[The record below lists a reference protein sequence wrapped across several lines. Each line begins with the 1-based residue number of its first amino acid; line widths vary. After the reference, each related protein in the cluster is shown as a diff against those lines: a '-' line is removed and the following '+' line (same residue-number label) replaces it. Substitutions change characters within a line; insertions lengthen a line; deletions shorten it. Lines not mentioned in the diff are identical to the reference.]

1 MACLCWGLC
10 HAPRAV
16 AQIKTEEA
24 KANTVNLDIPELDIA
39 PAMQMLSDATGLN
52 ILVSPNAKGKITAYV
67 LEMNPEQALE
77 EITRVNGLQY
87 VREGDVVWILSDE
100 EYFEDLNLGRERRVI
115 VLEHAHALDVAS
127 VLGGGILSTFGIAI
141 PHAENNV
148 IVVAEDKSRM
158 EEIARIVAEL
168 DVPPDTRV
176 FQLQYAS
183 AVEILPLLLTQ
194 LIDPNAVQ
202 VDVRTNQILVT
213 APEASLQRIGALIAQ
228 FDKPDKIATRVFP
241 LKYADAVQTADL
253 VREVLTGRKQGG
265 DSSSSSGPSTN
276 QEQPSVFTTE
286 PGRRAAAARPQ
297 DSWRAMRERTSGTPA
312 APAVGTEGGASTVPA
327 EATVPAAPAAP
338 ATATPTPASSGASRL
353 PDNAATAGE
362 DVALGPLSTVAA
374 DPRTNS
380 VIVTHV
386 ESILDRIEQI
396 ILTIDVPGNFLT
408 YQFKNVNP
416 AELGLEQRLAPLLP
430 LDNAFLTIDPGTRK
444 VTVCA
449 PFDQG
454 EQILSLL
461 EEWDG
466 AVPQVRI
473 DADVLRVNLSF
484 LRDIGVS
491 WQAAATEV
499 TRNLPLD
506 ATDGV
511 QQVDRVI
518 SAGGDSRFAPNF
530 GESENRS
537 EWTIGNLND
546 DDYAAIIRAVR
557 DDNDSQIIASP
568 NMLVR
573 DGQEASFTSVRD
585 QPYTVVTV
593 DGNTQTT
600 LEDVRFLNI
609 GLSLFVAPV
618 VNPDGLITM
627 DVQLEI
633 SNLVDFSGDIPVV
646 DRSTAQSSVSVESG
660 GTVAL
665 AGLRQRA
672 RTNLTSGVP
681 GLSRVPVL
689 GNLFRSK
696 RKQKDEQEII
706 LLIRPSL
713 VANREEELPFLGE
726 MYERNTE
733 FHQEDT
739 LGADGKTLPG
749 DVTELEATDVEGTT
763 PDE

>member
-1 MACLCWGLC
+1 LYLIACVCWGLGC
-10 HAPRAV
+10 PPQAA
-16 AQIKTEEA
+16 AQIKSEA
-24 KANTVNLDIPELDIA
+24 GEANTVNLDIPELDIA
-39 PAMQMLSDATGLN
+39 PAMQMLADATGLN

-67 LEMNPEQALE
+67 LEMDPEQALE
-77 EITRVNGLQY
+77 EIARVNGLHY
-87 VREGDVVWILSDE
+87 VREGEVVWILSDD

-183 AVEILPLLLTQ
+183 ALEILPLLQTQ
-194 LIDPNAVQ
+194 LINPNALQ

-213 APEASLQRIGALIAQ
+213 APEASLQRIGTLIAQ
-228 FDKPDKIATRVFP
+228 FDKPDKVATRVFP
-241 LKYADAVQTADL
+241 LQYADAVQTADL
-253 VREVLTGRKQGG
+253 VREVLTGRKQSG
-265 DSSSSSGPSTN
+265 DSSFSSGPSTN

-286 PGRRAAAARPQ
+286 PGRRTAVARPQ
-297 DSWRAMRERTSGTPA
+297 DSWRAMRERTSGAPT
-312 APAVGTEGGASTVPA
+312 APAPGAEG
-327 EATVPAAPAAP
+327 APVAP
-338 ATATPTPASSGASRL
+338 TAPTPSPASSGAS
-353 PDNAATAGE
+353 PSSDMAAPGGE
-362 DVALGPLSTVAA
+362 DVALGPLSSVAA

-386 ESILDRIEQI
+386 QSILDRIEQI
-396 ILTIDVPGNFLT
+396 ILTIDVPGNYLT

-430 LDNAFLTIDPGTRK
+430 LENAFLSIDPGTRK
-444 VTVCA
+444 VTVRA
-449 PFDQG
+449 PADQG
-454 EQILSLL
+454 AQILALL

-506 ATDGV
+506 ATNGI

-573 DGQEASFTSVRD
+573 DGQEASFSSVRD

-600 LEDVRFLNI
+600 LEDVRFLNV

-681 GLSRVPVL
+681 GLSRVPLL
-689 GNLFRSK
+689 GTLFRSK

-726 MYERNTE
+726 MYDRNTQ

-739 LGADGKTLPG
+739 LGPDGKTLPG
-749 DVTELEATDVEGTT
+749 DLTELEATDVEGTT

>member
-1 MACLCWGLC
+1 MCLIACVCSWLFV
-10 HAPRAV
+10 APRGQ
-16 AQIKTEEA
+16 AQIALEE
-24 KANTVNLDIPELDIA
+24 ANTVNLDIPELDIA
-39 PAMQMLSDATGLN
+39 PAMQMLADATGLN

-77 EITRVNGLQY
+77 EIARVNGLHY
-87 VREGDVVWILSDE
+87 VREGDVVWILSDD
-100 EYFEDLNLGRERRVI
+100 EYYEDLDLGRERRVI

-148 IVVAEDKSRM
+148 IVVAEDKLRM

-183 AVEILPLLLTQ
+183 ALEILPLLQTQ
-194 LIDPNAVQ
+194 LINPNALQ

-213 APEASLQRIGALIAQ
+213 APEASLQRIGTLIAQ
-228 FDKPDKIATRVFP
+228 FDKPDKVATRIYP
-241 LKYADAVQTADL
+241 LRYADAVQTADL
-253 VREVLTGRKQGG
+253 VREVLTGRKQSGE
-265 DSSSSSGPSTN
+265 SSFSSNATSN
-276 QEQPSVFTTE
+276 QDQVSVFTTE
-286 PGRRAAAARPQ
+286 PGRRATAARPQ
-297 DSWRAMRERTSGTPA
+297 DSWRQMRERTSGGTSPAQTPGTDRGP
-312 APAVGTEGGASTVPA
+312 APTTVSPG
-327 EATVPAAPAAP
+327 AP
-338 ATATPTPASSGASRL
+338 AT
-353 PDNAATAGE
+353 PDMTAGGE
-362 DVALGPLSTVAA
+362 DVALGPLSSVAA

-386 ESILDRIEQI
+386 QSILERIEQI
-396 ILTIDVPGNFLT
+396 ILTIDVPGVYHT
-408 YQFKNVNP
+408 YQFRNVNP

-430 LDNAFLTIDPGTRK
+430 LENTFLSIDAGTRK
-444 VTVCA
+444 VTVRA
-449 PFDQG
+449 PSDQG
-454 EQILSLL
+454 EQILALL
-461 EEWDG
+461 EEWDD

-473 DADVLRVNLSF
+473 DADILRVNLSF

-499 TRNLPLD
+499 TRNIPLG
-506 ATDGV
+506 ATDGIR
-511 QQVDRVI
+511 QVRRVI

-530 GESENRS
+530 GESDSRLEV
-537 EWTIGNLND
+537 TIGNLDD

-573 DGQEASFTSVRD
+573 DGQEAAFSSVRD

-600 LEDVRFLNI
+600 LEDVRFLNV

-633 SNLVDFSGDIPVV
+633 SNLVDFAGGIPVV
-646 DRSTAQSSVSVESG
+646 DRSTAQSSVSVETG
-660 GTVAL
+660 GTVVL

-672 RTNLTSGVP
+672 RNNLTSGVP

-689 GNLFRSK
+689 GTLFRNK

-706 LLIRPSL
+706 LLLRPTL

-726 MYERNTE
+726 MYERSTQ
-733 FHQEDT
+733 FHQEDM
-739 LGADGKTLPG
+739 LGGDAKTLPAYPEG
-749 DVTELEATDVEGTT
+749 LEGTEFEKSEVIGAE